1 MRLENMREI
10 ISLLR
15 KIQRPGINDLINFLV
30 KSHFFYAS
38 FNDIN
43 DSEMQYTGAVADH
56 SLGVYNTLLKL
67 NQVFDIQLNE
77 ESMTIV
83 GLLHDVCR
91 IDSNND
97 FPVGH
102 SEKSIFIIQRYI
114 QLTDEEIIAINS
126 HMGYAD
132 DRCRSYDEFLKSY
145 DVSPLA
151 LFLFVADNI
160 QASYLT
166 KQSSVITKLS

>member
-1 MRLENMREI
+1 MIDEKTLLRNMREI

-15 KIQRPGINDLINFLV
+15 KIQRPGINELISFLV
-30 KSHFFYAS
+30 KNQFFYVS

-43 DSEMQYTGAVADH
+43 DSGMQHAGAVADH

-77 ESMTIV
+77 ESMIIV
-83 GLLHDVCR
+83 GLLHDICR
-91 IDSNND
+91 IDSNNN
-97 FPVGH
+97 FHVGH
-102 SEKSIFIIQRYI
+102 SEKSIYIIQRYI
-114 QLTDEEIIAINS
+114 QLTDDEIIAINS

-132 DRCRSYDEFLKSY
+132 DRCHSYNEFLKAY
-145 DVSPLA
+145 DISPLA

-160 QASYLT
+160 QASYLA
-166 KQSSVITKLS
+166 K

>member
-1 MRLENMREI
+1 MIDEKTLLMNMREI

-15 KIQRPGINDLINFLV
+15 KIQRPGINELIDFLV
-30 KSHFFYAS
+30 KNQFFYVS
-38 FNDIN
+38 FKDIN
-43 DSEMQYTGAVADH
+43 DPGMQYAGAIADH

-77 ESMTIV
+77 ESMIIV
-83 GLLHDVCR
+83 GLLHDICR
-91 IDSNND
+91 IDSNNN

-102 SEKSIFIIQRYI
+102 SEKSIYIIQRYI
-114 QLTDEEIIAINS
+114 QLTDDEIIAINS

-132 DRCRSYDEFLKSY
+132 DRCHSYDEFLKSY
-145 DVSPLA
+145 DISPLA

-160 QASYLT
+160 QASYLA
-166 KQSSVITKLS
+166 K